1 MSDLLCSVSE
11 RWGAVVQRSMEARQ
25 EMLPAPN
32 AVARDMFACI
42 WGPVTA
48 AIYSGVVEQSIVVLN
63 IMVAFDA
70 AEGPH
75 VLSIA
80 LQGFN
85 SCASIAAHHHMDD
98 VLDNLIV

>member
-1 MSDLLCSVSE
+1 MIYTAEVSLWQMTILITKGLLAFLSEHVNDLLCSVSE

-48 AIYSGVVEQSIVVLN
+48 AIYSGVVEQLN
-63 IMVAFDA
+63 CYAKYYDSF
-70 AEGPH
+70 
-75 VLSIA
+75 
-80 LQGFN
+80 
-85 SCASIAAHHHMDD
+85 
-98 VLDNLIV
+98 